1 MCYELLRHLTVTFSI
16 IFVEMK
22 KLKNKQCC
30 WIGAEV
36 RFLGKRTSL
45 NIGCFCVPKKNS
57 WLPQRLT
64 LGHRF
69 FIWIH
74 SIEQTNMSSA
84 LKVQRKT
91 GLSNPQGASHST
103 KNLDSICTKL
113 FAFKC
118 SARSTIDTLNGSI
131 YSHTFQS

>member
-1 MCYELLRHLTVTFSI
+1 MAKLLLAGHVLQTASSLNCYVFNYICRNEEIKEQTMLLDR
-16 IFVEMK
+16 
-22 KLKNKQCC
+22 C
-30 WIGAEV
+30 GV

-45 NIGCFCVPKKNS
+45 NIGCFCVPEKNS

-74 SIEQTNMSSA
+74 SIEQTNMSSV

-91 GLSNPQGASHST
+91 GLSNPRGVTH
-103 KNLDSICTKL
+103 
-113 FAFKC
+113 
-118 SARSTIDTLNGSI
+118 
-131 YSHTFQS
+131 